1 MRLTDHELLA
11 SSAGLRE
18 AWLGSQLRRW
28 LGVDPPALEWASEAI
43 GRGPVSS
50 AATGSEINLAPK
62 AASAGLADWTRGFLF
77 HRLKTPDFTGPNP
90 TQ

>member
-1 MRLTDHELLA
+1 MRLTGGDLLA

-50 AATGSEINLAPK
+50 EATDREFQPCSEGRISRTCGS
-62 AASAGLADWTRGFLF
+62 GLGFLVSPA
-77 HRLKTPDFTGPNP
+77 KNP
-90 TQ
+90 